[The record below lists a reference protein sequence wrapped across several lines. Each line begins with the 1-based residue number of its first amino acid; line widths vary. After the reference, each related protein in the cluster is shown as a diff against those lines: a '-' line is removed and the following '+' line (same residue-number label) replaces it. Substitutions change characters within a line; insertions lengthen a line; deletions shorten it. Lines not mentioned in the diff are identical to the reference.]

1 MTEQGLVVGVFKES
15 AAGERRVAL
24 TPDGVGRLRALGLG
38 VLVESGA
45 GAGALYP
52 DEAYTEAGARIV
64 TAAEVRA
71 QADVSLRVGAPATG
85 DLVGIAAG
93 HLLLGLLDPLS
104 HPELV
109 KALADAK
116 VTAVS
121 LDFLPRTLSRAQ
133 SMDVLSSQANVAGY
147 KAVLVAADAFD
158 GFFPMLMTAAGT
170 TRPASVLVIGAGVAG
185 LQALSTARRLGAVVT
200 GSDVREAAR
209 ADVLSTGAKFLDL
222 GDFGAAGADG
232 YARAL
237 TDEERQ
243 AQQVALAAAIAGF
256 DIVITTAQVPG
267 RRPPLLVDAAALAS
281 MRAGSVVI
289 DLASGELGGNVA
301 GSVPDTTTVT
311 GNGVIVVGAGNLP
324 SAMPRTASTAYSRNI
339 TSLLASLLKD
349 GQLALDLSDEIQAG
363 VVITHDGGVV
373 QPAVL
378 ARLASPTEGLR

>member
-1 MTEQGLVVGVFKES
+1 LTSTVGLNVADVTNKATIGQDVFADGNGITVEAVIPAGHENDFIVWGMA
-15 AAGERRVAL
+15 AAGGKSSTSIAGSAGVQVVTFHTEASVAQGAHL
-24 TPDGVGRLRALGLG
+24 TSAGAITINATNKLGVQNLAIAAAGSFSGSNPAVGGAVAVNVLPDVTTTAFVSSGLGHIARLDALGAIT
-38 VLVESGA
+38 VSASSSIERVF
-45 GAGALYP
+45 P
-52 DEAYTEAGARIV
+52 D
-64 TAAEVRA
+64 
-71 QADVSLRVGAPATG
+71 TG
-85 DLVGIAAG
+85 ISF
-93 HLLLGLLDPLS
+93 LS
-104 HPELV
+104 
-109 KALADAK
+109 
-116 VTAVS
+116 
-121 LDFLPRTLSRAQ
+121 FLPN
-133 SMDVLSSQANVAGY
+133 VSSVAVAG
-147 KAVLVAADAFD
+147 
-158 GFFPMLMTAAGT
+158 G
-170 TRPASVLVIGAGVAG
+170 ASGGG
-185 LQALSTARRLGAVVT
+185 GAVVT

-256 DIVITTAQVPG
+256 AIVITTAQVPG
-267 RRPPLLVDAAALAS
+267 RRPPLLVDAASLAS

-339 TSLLASLLKD
+339 TSLLAALLKD
-349 GQLALDLSDEIQAG
+349 GRLALDLSDEIQAG

-373 QPAVL
+373 QPAVV
-378 ARLASPTEGLR
+378 ARLASPTEGLQ